1 MLISKTSHSF
11 LIAQQGIRVYLHVG
25 PLDLLSKPKR
35 QKNKIKIII
44 MLALIHSLTIQA
56 V

>member
-1 MLISKTSHSF
+1 MT
-11 LIAQQGIRVYLHVG
+11 QQGIRVYLHVG